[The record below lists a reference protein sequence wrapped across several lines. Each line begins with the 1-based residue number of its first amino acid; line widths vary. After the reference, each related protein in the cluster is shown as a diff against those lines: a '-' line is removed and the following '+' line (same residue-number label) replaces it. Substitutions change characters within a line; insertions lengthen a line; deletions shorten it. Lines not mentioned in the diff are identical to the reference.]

1 MNGTAFDDYS
11 LSRITRIGLIIV
23 GLILL
28 IFGQRRLLV
37 EYNDIGESL
46 FTITV
51 GLLALG
57 FAAWGFHLP
66 TDRPFNPGSPPAGQ
80 PFRPLPSGWLRLTLS
95 VLSVVLVAA
104 AGLIAHRFRDK
115 WPVLIPIALW
125 LVGCICYLFVLMKPG
140 EFRARLAAF
149 RESLKTDRI
158 ATLIVTAAT
167 LVALLARIVYLGR
180 CPEVFSFDE
189 AAFAH
194 EAAAIAEGTFRGNPF
209 GPAWLS
215 HPRLF
220 HYLMAI
226 PVALFGRTVFAAR
239 LVVAI
244 FGTLT
249 VPAVYYLGR
258 ECFGRRVGLVSAVA
272 LSGFAFHVHFSR
284 LALNNAVDP
293 LFGTLAFAFLIH
305 GLRSRRLSDFAL
317 AGLSLGLSQYF
328 YAGARLLPLICAVWL
343 ALIAIFRPSRLI
355 GTWPLILALIL
366 GFLIVTWPANWHY
379 LVTGEPL
386 TTRLGSTGLFQT
398 GRYEVML
405 ESRTAGEIVLY
416 QFKNSFL
423 APIHTLDSTLFYG
436 PVAPLMGRYMGV
448 PLLIGLVVALM
459 QPRRS
464 EGWLLLMWIAA
475 ALIAG
480 SVLLARPPG
489 YARLVLI
496 VPPLIVLVGLGIVG
510 LVDLLP
516 LSASLTCHWAP
527 VGIAVALIAADLLF
541 YGMVYQNHDQ
551 SYAHDPNTLMGRE
564 IVDYVVEEDAEPGL
578 LHVYFAT
585 APRSYLNRSTLR
597 QYFLPNLLGDELVNP
612 AVDSLPGLY
621 DPAEDSL
628 FIIEPGRRADL
639 VTLLDLAPGGRV
651 YVHREP
657 GGEILFYSY
666 RVPPQS

>member
-1 MNGTAFDDYS
+1 MNGTIFDEHS
-11 LSRITRIGLIIV
+11 LNRITRTGLIVV

-28 IFGQRRLLV
+28 VFGQRRLLV
-37 EYNDIGESL
+37 EYNDLNESL
-46 FTITV
+46 FAIAV

-66 TDRPFNPGSPPAGQ
+66 ADRPFNPGDPPADQ

-95 VLSVVLVAA
+95 ISSVVLVAA
-104 AGLIAHRFRDK
+104 AGLIAHRFRDRC
-115 WPVLIPIALW
+115 PVLIPIVLW
-125 LVGCICYLFVLMKPG
+125 LAGCICYLFALMRPG

-149 RESLKTDRI
+149 VESIKTDRT
-158 ATLIVTAAT
+158 AALIVIAAT
-167 LVALLARIVYLGR
+167 GIALLARIVYLGR
-180 CPEVFSFDE
+180 CPEIFSFDE

-226 PVALFGRTVFAAR
+226 PVAIFGRTVFAAR

-244 FGTLT
+244 SGALT
-249 VPAVYYLGR
+249 VPAVYFLGR

-272 LSGFAFHVHFSR
+272 LAGFAFHVHFSR

-293 LFGTLAFAFLIH
+293 LFAALAFAFLIH

-317 AGLSLGLSQYF
+317 AGLSLGLTQYF
-328 YAGARLLPLICAVWL
+328 YAGARLIPVIGTVWL
-343 ALIAIFRPSRLI
+343 ALIAIFHPSRLI
-355 GTWPLILALIL
+355 GTGPLILALIL
-366 GFLIVTWPANWHY
+366 GFLIATWPANWHY
-379 LVTGEPL
+379 LVTGDAL
-386 TTRLGSTGLFQT
+386 TTRLNSTGLFQT
-398 GRYEVML
+398 GRYEMML
-405 ESRTAGEIVLY
+405 ESRTAGEILLY
-416 QFKNSFL
+416 QVQNSFL

-448 PLLIGLVVALM
+448 PLLIGLALAVM
-459 QPRRS
+459 QPRRP
-464 EGWLLLMWIAA
+464 EVWLLLLWIAA

-496 VPPLIVLVGLGIVG
+496 APPLIVLVGLGIVG
-510 LVDLLP
+510 LADLLP
-516 LSASLTCHWAP
+516 LPASLTRHWIP
-527 VGIAVALIAADLLF
+527 VGVAAALIAADLLF
-541 YGMVYQNHDQ
+541 YGMVYQPHDQ
-551 SYAHDPNTLMGRE
+551 SYAHDPNTLMGRAV
-564 IVDYVVEEDAEPGL
+564 VDYVIEEDAGPGL

-597 QYFLPNLLGDELVNP
+597 QYFLPNLLGDELTDP
-612 AVDSLPGLY
+612 AADSLPGLY

-628 FIIEPGRRADL
+628 FIFEPGRRAEL
-639 VTLLDLAPGGRV
+639 PPLMELLPGGRV

-657 GGEILFYSY
+657 GGEVLFYSY